1 MKTTKVKA
9 KVAEDLT
16 NPIVEKKTRTKREL
30 VTKEKAIKEL
40 WNIVEDYN
48 AKRREVNATHKI
60 NALAAI
66 AKLRGWNEAEKSE
79 TTIKDMTV
87 TLRF

>member
-1 MKTTKVKA
+1 MDKKKTNKTT
-9 KVAEDLT
+9 
-16 NPIVEKKTRTKREL
+16 NPEAEKKTRIKREF

-48 AKRREVNATHKI
+48 NKLREVNATHKI